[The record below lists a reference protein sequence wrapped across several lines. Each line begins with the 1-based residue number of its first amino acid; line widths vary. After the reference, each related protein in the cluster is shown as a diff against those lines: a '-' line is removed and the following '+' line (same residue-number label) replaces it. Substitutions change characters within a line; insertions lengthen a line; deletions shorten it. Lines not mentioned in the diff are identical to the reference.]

1 MNEAASAAGG
11 ASGAAGAAGAADA
24 TGPADAGNKD
34 QGDNAA
40 SGAGAAGRAS
50 EAAEPVENA
59 GPWRL
64 RDHIGVISGWV
75 LGLIVVAFL
84 VVLAAAGD
92 SAAFAILV
100 TVAIGA
106 AMIFLGLKMRGPRG

>member
-1 MNEAASAAGG
+1 MNEAAAA
-11 ASGAAGAAGAADA
+11 AA
-24 TGPADAGNKD
+24 P
-34 QGDNAA
+34 AA
-40 SGAGAAGRAS
+40 SGAGAADAGDGDQAARRAG
-50 EAAEPVENA
+50 EPAEHV

-84 VVLAAAGD
+84 AVLAAAGD
-92 SAAFAILV
+92 TAAFAILV

-106 AMIFLGLKMRGPRG
+106 GMIFVGLKMRGPRG

>member
-1 MNEAASAAGG
+1 MNEAASVAGG
-11 ASGAAGAAGAADA
+11 ASGAAGAAG
-24 TGPADAGNKD
+24 DAG
-34 QGDNAA
+34 A
-40 SGAGAAGRAS
+40 SGAAVVAGDGEHAAAGVGQP
-50 EAAEPVENA
+50 AEDV

-100 TVAIGA
+100 TIAIGA